1 MYWNLWQSSRTV
13 KEMEQHDDG
22 LKPSSA
28 VFFFNEVRRPHQIRT
43 WTHAP
48 WLAVAA
54 VCLGALM
61 SQVDASIVTL
71 AYPTLQHSFG
81 VSVGAVTWVGLAYLL
96 TVVSTLVVFG
106 RVSDMAGR
114 KLIYVY
120 GFVVFLL
127 GSLLCGT
134 APTLSVLIASRV
146 LQAVGGAMIQANSVA
161 IVVLALPLAKRTKGL
176 GFQAAAQA
184 LGLAVGPTLGGLLL
198 GVVSWRWLF
207 LVNIPVGLVAL
218 PASIAFIPRSR
229 HLAERRPLDWSGAGL
244 LFVLVCSFLGALSF
258 AGKLGWG
265 SPYILGG
272 FVVAIVAT
280 IVLSV
285 HERRTTDPLISPA
298 LLARSAVGGGMAA
311 ASLGYLSLF
320 ALLLL
325 VPFEIER
332 GFGAGP
338 STAGL
343 VLLAL
348 PLAIGITAPLAGRVT
363 TTLGTSWAA
372 FGSALVAALGT
383 LVVAMGSTS
392 QTLLIVGLGITGV
405 GLGVFNTVNNSK
417 VMAAIPTTQAGVGSG
432 MLNTTRGFGTALG
445 LAGGGAAFVAFGGS
459 SEMSTLVEHA
469 FRSSVLCLAGVLVI
483 AGMTGGLAAR
493 GPSPLR
499 SSTRLGA

>member
-1 MYWNLWQSSRTV
+1 VELD
-13 KEMEQHDDG
+13 DDG
-22 LKPSSA
+22 LKAPSPM
-28 VFFFNEVRRPHQIRT
+28 FFMNEVRRPHQVRT
-43 WTHAP
+43 WGHAP
-48 WLAVAA
+48 WLAVTA

-134 APTLSVLIASRV
+134 APTLDVLIASRV

-161 IVVLALPLAKRTKGL
+161 IVVLALPKAKRTKGL

-198 GVVSWRWLF
+198 GLVSWRWLF

-258 AGKLGWG
+258 AGKLGWR

-272 FVVAIVAT
+272 LVVAIVAT
-280 IVLSV
+280 ILLSA
-285 HERRTTDPLISPA
+285 HERRTSDPLISPA
-298 LLARSAVGGGMAA
+298 LLARPVIGGGMAA
-311 ASLGYLSLF
+311 ASMGYLSLF

-325 VPFEIER
+325 VPFEVER

-348 PLAIGITAPLAGRVT
+348 PVAIGVTAPLAGRVT
-363 TTLGTSWAA
+363 TALGSSWAA
-372 FGSALVAALGT
+372 LGSAVLAALGALVAA
-383 LVVAMGSTS
+383 MGSSS

-405 GLGVFNTVNNSK
+405 GLGIFNTVNNSG
-417 VMAAIPTTQAGVGSG
+417 VMSSIPATQAGVGSG
-432 MLNTTRGFGTALG
+432 MLNTTRGFGTAVG
-445 LAGGGAAFVAFGGS
+445 LAGGGAIFVAFGGS
-459 SEMSTLVEHA
+459 SEVSAIVEHA

-483 AGMTGGLAAR
+483 AGVTGALAAR
-493 GPSPLR
+493 GSSAIR